1 MKIEKV
7 TQNKIKITL
16 TCNDMEIWQLDINKL
31 SSNAPE
37 ARRFFWNVIERA
49 ENELSFDIKD
59 SQLLV
64 EATVNADGSVI
75 HISKISQETED
86 YDKITKSKIRRVEV
100 RVRRKTNAE
109 SRCTIF
115 MFNSIDNAADAC
127 REISSKFDGYSSLY
141 KYNNKFYLMM
151 YFSVPSEKR
160 IFTIMSEFGTE
171 IDNCNIMVGRLN
183 EYGEPLI
190 KEKAVYALSVI

>member
-1 MKIEKV
+1 
-7 TQNKIKITL
+7 
-16 TCNDMEIWQLDINKL
+16 
-31 SSNAPE
+31 
-37 ARRFFWNVIERA
+37 
-49 ENELSFDIKD
+49 
-59 SQLLV
+59 
-64 EATVNADGSVI
+64 
-75 HISKISQETED
+75 
-86 YDKITKSKIRRVEV
+86 
-100 RVRRKTNAE
+100 
-109 SRCTIF
+109 

-160 IFTIMSEFGTE
+160 IFTVMSEFGTE